1 MDNCLSVIKKIIKKI
16 DYFATII
23 TFKINDEIEYK
34 SLIGGILT
42 IIYVIFTISFIIL
55 LSIQFLKEGN
65 INFIYSN
72 KIKNKNPFINLTEL
86 EFKFGIWFQYYHYF
100 FSSYK

>member
-1 MDNCLSVIKKIIKKI
+1 MDNCSSVIKKIIKKI

-55 LSIQFLKEGN
+55 LSIQF
-65 INFIYSN
+65 
-72 KIKNKNPFINLTEL
+72 
-86 EFKFGIWFQYYHYF
+86 
-100 FSSYK
+100 